1 MMQLY
6 PAHAAESL
14 EFHKV
19 CDLLL
24 QKSRTDAARE
34 RVDNIRF
41 HTRMDHMERELT
53 QASEF
58 KNILQAGDHFPND
71 FTRNMQ
77 KELKLL
83 SISGGVLTG
92 EQLLAFHQLA
102 LNMKDLLLFDPIHEV
117 GPEGWPYASHE

>member
-1 MMQLY
+1 MQLY

-24 QKSRTDAARE
+24 QKCRTDAARE
-34 RVDNIRF
+34 RVVNIRF
-41 HTRMDHMERELT
+41 HTRMDHMARELQQT
-53 QASEF
+53 NEF
-58 KNILQAGDHFPND
+58 KNILGGGEHFPND

-83 SISGGVLTG
+83 VVINGVLSG
-92 EQLLAFHQLA
+92 
-102 LNMKDLLLFDPIHEV
+102 
-117 GPEGWPYASHE
+117 